1 MTNLPRPRSG
11 PLTTGPARAPQRAM
25 LRAVG
30 LSEDDLT
37 LPQVAVASSW
47 NEVTPCN
54 LHLNGLAGAAKEG
67 VRQAGAVPIEFG
79 TIAVSDGIAM
89 GHEGMKAS
97 LVSREV
103 IADSVELMVHA
114 ERFDA
119 LVAIAGCDKSLPGM
133 LMACARLDVPA
144 AFLYGGTILPGH
156 ALGRSL
162 TIQDVF
168 EAVGAMSACAEALG
182 MALPGS
188 ATPPAVSA
196 ERTGLARATGE
207 AAVRALH
214 SGLRPRDIMT
224 RAAFRNAAAVV
235 MAT

>member
-1 MTNLPRPRSG
+1 
-11 PLTTGPARAPQRAM
+11 M

-30 LSEDDLT
+30 LSEEDLGR
-37 LPQVAVASSW
+37 PQVAVASSW
-47 NEVTPCN
+47 NEETPCN
-54 LHLNGLAGAAKEG
+54 VHLNGLAGAAKEG
-67 VRQAGAVPIEFG
+67 VRQAGAVPLEFG
-79 TIAVSDGIAM
+79 TIAVSDGISM
-89 GHEGMKAS
+89 GTEGMKSS

-103 IADSVELMVHA
+103 IADSVELMVNA

-168 EAVGAMSACAEALG
+168 EAVGGPPAGDTSAAHLLAGDAAPRPGACSRAGVYTANTMSARSDAPW
-182 MALPGS
+182 MALPGAAS
-188 ATPPAVSA
+188 PP
-196 ERTGLARATGE
+196 
-207 AAVRALH
+207 
-214 SGLRPRDIMT
+214 
-224 RAAFRNAAAVV
+224 
-235 MAT
+235 

>member
-1 MTNLPRPRSG
+1 MINLPRPRSG

-30 LSEDDLT
+30 LSEDDLQ
-37 LPQVAVASSW
+37 LPQIAVASSW

-54 LHLNGLAGAAKEG
+54 LHLNGLAKAAKEG

-103 IADSVELMVHA
+103 IAGSVELMVHA

-133 LMACARLDVPA
+133 LMACARLNVPA

-168 EAVGAMSACAEALG
+168 EAVRAQAAGDMSDAHLLADQRAGRPSAGPRAGLYNADPQFACPE
-182 MALPGS
+182 
-188 ATPPAVSA
+188 T
-196 ERTGLARATGE
+196 
-207 AAVRALH
+207 
-214 SGLRPRDIMT
+214 
-224 RAAFRNAAAVV
+224 
-235 MAT
+235 

>member
-30 LSEDDLT
+30 LSEDDLQ

-54 LHLNGLAGAAKEG
+54 LHLNGLAKAAKEG

-133 LMACARLDVPA
+133 LMACARLNVPA
-144 AFLYGGTILPGH
+144 AFLYGGTSL
-156 ALGRSL
+156 LG
-162 TIQDVF
+162 
-168 EAVGAMSACAEALG
+168 GARDGAA
-182 MALPGS
+182 GS
-188 ATPPAVSA
+188 
-196 ERTGLARATGE
+196 GLAAGGQRRAD
-207 AAVRALH
+207 
-214 SGLRPRDIMT
+214 RPRPGDRRGRRAGARG
-224 RAAFRNAAAVV
+224 RAASARHHDQDSVPQRGRGRDGHGGVDERNPAPARDRGRGPGGADP
-235 MAT
+235 

>member
-1 MTNLPRPRSG
+1 
-11 PLTTGPARAPQRAM
+11 M

-30 LSEDDLT
+30 LSEEDLGR
-37 LPQVAVASSW
+37 PQVAVASSW

-54 LHLNGLAGAAKEG
+54 VHLNGLAAAAKEG
-67 VRQAGAVPIEFG
+67 VRQAGAVPLEFG
-79 TIAVSDGIAM
+79 TIAVSDGISM
-89 GHEGMKAS
+89 GTEGMKSS

-103 IADSVELMVHA
+103 IADSVELMVNA

-168 EAVGAMSACAEALG
+168 EAGGGPAAGQGPHPHPLG
-182 MALPGS
+182 DH
-188 ATPPAVSA
+188 PPA
-196 ERTGLARATGE
+196 
-207 AAVRALH
+207 
-214 SGLRPRDIMT
+214 RPRGGFLSGQYPSHHT
-224 RAAFRNAAAVV
+224 
-235 MAT
+235 

>member
-25 LRAVG
+25 LRAIG
-30 LSEDDLT
+30 LSEDDLQ
-37 LPQVAVASSW
+37 LPQIAVASSW

-54 LHLNGLAGAAKEG
+54 LHLNGLAKAAKEG

-119 LVAIAGCDKSLPGM
+119 LVAIAGCDKSLPRM
-133 LMACARLDVPA
+133 LMASARLNVPA
-144 AFLYGGTILPGH
+144 AFLYGGTIPPGH
-156 ALGRSL
+156 PLGRSL
-162 TIQDVF
+162 TIPALF
-168 EAVGAMSACAEALG
+168 EAGLAPAARHLSAAH
-182 MALPGS
+182 
-188 ATPPAVSA
+188 PPA
-196 ERTGLARATGE
+196 GH
-207 AAVRALH
+207 AAP
-214 SGLRPRDIMT
+214 SP
-224 RAAFRNAAAVV
+224 
-235 MAT
+235 